1 MEPSTKS
8 PTHFIS
14 EKRIIIAG
22 AGIAG
27 LAFARALDRYW
38 ASGSPRPRIT
48 IYERDTQEVSVERE
62 GYSLSIRSDGAS
74 GGMQALQKLGLL
86 DSMLE
91 MSITGLQ
98 GQKGTFMLWD
108 AHWKPILKVK
118 APPQP
123 PDGLP
128 APHMRIARNVL
139 RRLLVKGLPSYVE
152 VHWASACRGV
162 QRLPDGR
169 VEVELNDGR
178 SDDCDIFIAADGAN
192 SKLRA
197 ILRPDDK
204 LCFAGAVCLSG
215 SARFT
220 EGVPE
225 PVNENWGVLLG
236 GGGTSLFASPIDEN
250 RAVWCVSYLSPEVRK
265 TVKPPLLRGTVDGL
279 LKEALERGKA
289 FSQPFEQLV
298 QATDPSTLILFNAM
312 DKQPFSHLDIGSTP
326 IIFIGDSNHAM
337 SGFAGNGANMALMDG
352 VELAGEICKA
362 ASLISAV
369 ENYDAKSMLRT
380 KRAIQQ
386 SHWVIKVAH
395 AEGLWLAFWTAV
407 LRILNFLMWMKR

>member
-1 MEPSTKS
+1 MEPSTKT
-8 PTHFIS
+8 PAHFAS

-27 LAFARALDRYW
+27 LAFTRALDRYW
-38 ASGSPRPRIT
+38 PSGSPRPRIT

-108 AHWKPILKVK
+108 VNWKPILKFK
-118 APPQP
+118 SPSQP

-139 RRLLVKGLPSYVE
+139 RRLLVEGLPSYAE
-152 VHWASACRGV
+152 VHWSSACRGV

-169 VEVELNDGR
+169 VQVELSDGQV
-178 SDDCDIFIAADGAN
+178 DDCDILVIADGAN

-197 ILRPDDK
+197 VLRPDDK

-215 SARFT
+215 SAKFT
-220 EGVPE
+220 DGVPE
-225 PVNENWGVLLG
+225 PVDENWGLLLG
-236 GGGTSLFASPIDEN
+236 GGGTSLFASPIDED
-250 RAVWCVSYLSPEVRK
+250 RAVWCLSYLSPERREI
-265 TVKPPLLRGTVDGL
+265 VKPPLLRGTVDEL
-279 LKEALERGKA
+279 LKETLVRGKV
-289 FSQPFEQLV
+289 FEQPFEQLV
-298 QATDPSTLILFNAM
+298 QATDPSTFMLFNAM
-312 DKQPFSHLDIGSTP
+312 DKQPFVHSDIGSTP

-337 SGFAGNGANMALMDG
+337 SPFAGNGANMALMDG
-352 VELAGEICKA
+352 VELAEEVCKGV
-362 ASLISAV
+362 SLKSAV
-369 ENYDAKSMLRT
+369 EKYDARSMPRS
-380 KRAIQQ
+380 KRAIRQ
-386 SHWVIKVAH
+386 SHWVINVAH
-395 AEGLWLAFWTAV
+395 AEGLRLAFWMVV
-407 LRILNFLMWMKR
+407 LRIFNFLMRMKG